1 MIYERIKLLCKQNG
15 ISVNKLEE
23 MIGVASG
30 YLCKIDKHKP
40 SHEKIQ
46 KIAECLNVST
56 EYLITG
62 KEPTLNYLYTDENAD
77 FIIEMTKMTKDKN
90 FINTIT
96 KYISLPDS
104 NKKSIDDMIDFM
116 YERENKKSGD

>member
-46 KIAECLNVST
+46 KIAECLNVSI
-56 EYLITG
+56 EYLLTG
-62 KEPTLNYLYTDENAD
+62 EEPTFDSFYTDKNAD
-77 FIIEMTKMTKDKN
+77 FLIEITKMSKEKN
-90 FINTIT
+90 FIDAIT
-96 KYISLPDS
+96 RYMSLS
-104 NKKSIDDMIDFM
+104 NNNKKSINDIIDFM
-116 YERENKKSGD
+116 YEKENKKSGD